1 MTRGVFLSEEEVL
14 DLFSRLDRLESLL
27 RERVKEPVAADR
39 PTLVN
44 RLTAAYYISTGR
56 LPDDIDNPPRRGL
69 TRFDEL
75 VNSGDIACIP
85 SGTRKKLFRVADLDQ
100 FIYRHSEKQIH

>member
-1 MTRGVFLSEEEVL
+1 MTRGIFLSEEEVL

-27 RERVKEPVAADR
+27 KESVMEPATEK

-56 LPDDIDNPPRRGL
+56 LPDDIDNPPRKGL

-85 SGTRKKLFRVADLDQ
+85 SGTRKKLFRVADLDR
-100 FIYRHSEKQIH
+100 FIYRYSEQHIH